1 MYITGGKGV
10 EAAMSKLEGARSEME
25 RWQKLAG
32 VIPANS
38 LRDFALQT
46 MFDLLIA
53 IANHQLSGIT
63 SGTHFGLLT

>member
-1 MYITGGKGV
+1 
-10 EAAMSKLEGARSEME
+10 MSKLEGARSEME

-46 MFDLLIA
+46 MFDMLIR
-53 IANHQLSGIT
+53 IANRQIYIEGC
-63 SGTHFGLLT
+63 